1 MEPNLTPSRLDIGF
15 LCETQLSRLYSRF
28 SAGLSAVLSIMV
40 EISTSPFVE
49 DTSLILHNE
58 GEKQATEKQF
68 LSTM

>member
-1 MEPNLTPSRLDIGF
+1 MMPNLAPRT
-15 LCETQLSRLYSRF
+15 LSYSFPMKQDYPILNSRF

-58 GEKQATEKQF
+58 GVKQATEKQF